1 MKSKRLASRH
11 LLGIRDLGPGDIE
24 LILDTAEQMDAVSR
38 QPVKKVPTLRGS
50 TIINVFYESST
61 RTRSSF
67 EIAGKRLSA
76 DVVNFS
82 SSGSSVSKGESLLDT
97 ARNLEAMHPDFLVVR
112 HPSSGAAA
120 YLAQRVKCVVIN
132 AGDGQHEHP
141 TQALLDA
148 FTMRRKFG
156 SLEGLRVAIVGDVAH
171 SRVARSNALLLGK
184 MGASV
189 VLCAAPTMMPAGA
202 EGFGAT
208 VTSDMDTA
216 IEGAHVIM
224 MLRVQLERQAQKLFP
239 SEREYFARFGLTRR
253 RLERAQANAIV
264 MHPGP
269 MNRGLEIAS
278 DVADG
283 ARSVILDQVSHGV
296 AVRMAALF
304 LLYGGAEEGAA

>member
-1 MKSKRLASRH
+1 MRTPRLASRH
-11 LLGIRDLGPGDIE
+11 LLSVGDLSPADVT
-24 LILDTAEQMDAVSR
+24 LVLDTAEQMDAVSR
-38 QPVKKVPTLRGS
+38 GPVKKVPTLRGS
-50 TIINVFYESST
+50 TIINVFFEAST

-82 SSGSSVSKGESLLDT
+82 SSGSSVSKGETLLDT

-112 HPSSGAAA
+112 HPSSGAAH
-120 YLAQRVKCVVIN
+120 YLAQRLRCIVVN

-148 FTMRRKFG
+148 FTIRKRVG
-156 SLEGLRVAIVGDVAH
+156 RIEGLRVAIIGDVAH
-171 SRVARSNALLLGK
+171 SRVARSNALLLTK

-189 VLCAAPTMMPAGA
+189 ILCAPPTMMPAGA
-202 EGFGAT
+202 QRFGVE
-208 VTSDMDTA
+208 VTSDMDA
-216 IEGAHVIM
+216 AVRGADVVM
-224 MLRVQLERQAQKLFP
+224 MLRVQLERQSQRLF
-239 SEREYFARFGLTRR
+239 STEREYFAQFALTRA
-253 RLERAQANAIV
+253 RLGAAADGAIV

-296 AVRMAALF
+296 AIRMAILF
-304 LLYGGAEEGAA
+304 LLYGGAEEPVS